1 MLYRYEF
8 FEGTSRDTVRDIE
21 LKNDFAAIEEGYRTA
36 YETVEDGVKI
46 GVNRSSWSMQI
57 FNDRNTLLGTIRLGD
72 VLTQR
77 RSEWKN

>member
-21 LKNDFAAIEEGYRTA
+21 LKNDLAAIEEGYRTA
-36 YETVEDGVKI
+36 YEMVEDGVKI
-46 GVNRSSWSMQI
+46 GVDRSSWSMQI

>member
-21 LKNDFAAIEEGYRTA
+21 LKNDLAAIEEGYRTA

-46 GVNRSSWSMQI
+46 GVDRSSWSMQI